1 MLLKEIVKQIENST
15 HPVAKALHKG
25 DHFKILAIGFKKGMI
40 LKEHQTHL
48 PAKLF
53 VLKGEVIYTENEIS
67 TTLSEYDEIEIP
79 VKVMHSVE
87 ALEDSLCLLTQG

>member
-1 MLLKEIVKQIENST
+1 MLLKEIVKQIENAT
-15 HPVAKALHKG
+15 HPVAKALHRG
-25 DHFKILAIGFKKGMI
+25 DHFKILAIGFKKGMM

-53 VLKGEVIYTENEIS
+53 VLKGEVIYRVNENT

-79 VKVMHSVE
+79 VNVMHSVE
-87 ALEDSLCLLTQG
+87 AIEDSLCLLSQG